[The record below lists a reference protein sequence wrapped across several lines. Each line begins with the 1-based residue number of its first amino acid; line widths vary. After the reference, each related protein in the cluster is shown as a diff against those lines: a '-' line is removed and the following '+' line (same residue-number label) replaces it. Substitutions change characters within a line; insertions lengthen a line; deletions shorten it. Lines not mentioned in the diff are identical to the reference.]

1 MPTQTENITNQTI
14 LDSWQPLYNCLKLL
28 FLGLDEEILK
38 DIIQESMMDF
48 ITQQENISE
57 IKNHFSYI
65 LKIAVRKTWK
75 YLEAEKKQTASHLNL
90 IDQYKI
96 IKDSNEN
103 RESLEFAVHCII
115 EAISEL
121 GEKESQMVVMHYFN
135 KASYQEIANK
145 IGYNSSDVARNAMSR
160 TLQNLRKIIFQKNK
174 NQEWWQENPY
184 LEKFFHSKEMA

>member
-1 MPTQTENITNQTI
+1 MPTSIENITKQTI
-14 LDSWQPLYNCLKLL
+14 LESWQPLYNCLKLL
-28 FLGLDEEILK
+28 FFGIDEETLK
-38 DIIQESMMDF
+38 DIIQESMMYF
-48 ITQQENISE
+48 ITQEENISE

-75 YLEAEKKQTASHLNL
+75 YLEAQKKQNASHLNL

-103 RESLEFAVHCII
+103 RESLEFAVHCIL

-121 GEKESQMVVMHYFN
+121 GEKESQMIVMHYFN

>member
-1 MPTQTENITNQTI
+1 MPTQTENSANQTI

-57 IKNHFSYI
+57 IKNHFSYV

-184 LEKFFHSKEMA
+184 LEKFFNSKEMA